1 MPGVKTYNPS
11 RVVVVMNGFSISGF
25 ADGTFVNIT
34 MQNDGITSQVGA
46 DGEIARAIS
55 TDRRCTVTITLQ
67 QTSPANDFL
76 SGMFSMDVLTC
87 GGLLGPLLIQD
98 LCGETIF
105 QASKAWVVKPADVE
119 FGKEIMTRDWQ
130 IETAPPSIY
139 VVGGNAI
146 SAN

>member
-119 FGKEIMTRDWQ
+119 FGKEIMTRALQ